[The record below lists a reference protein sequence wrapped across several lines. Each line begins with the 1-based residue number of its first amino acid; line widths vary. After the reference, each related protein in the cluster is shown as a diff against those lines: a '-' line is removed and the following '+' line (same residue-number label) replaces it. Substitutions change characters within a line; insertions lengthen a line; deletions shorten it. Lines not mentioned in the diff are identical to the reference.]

1 MILRIEEALIRF
13 NSTSEHG
20 ITIPELGAAL
30 WPGSA
35 ESTQLVSMYKLI
47 RGETTRIPLSMIRII
62 CDKLECSPNF
72 ISGFDENKFDW

>member
-13 NSTSEHG
+13 NSTAENPV
-20 ITIPELGAAL
+20 TIKELGAAL
-30 WPGSA
+30 WPDSA
-35 ESTQLVSMYKLI
+35 ESTQFVSMYKLM

-72 ISGFDENKFDW
+72 LCGFDENKFDW

>member
-13 NSTSEHG
+13 NSTAEKT
-20 ITIPELGAAL
+20 ITITELGAAL
-30 WPGSA
+30 WTDST
-35 ESTQLVSMYKLI
+35 ESTQMVSAYKLV

-72 ISGFDENKFDW
+72 LCGFDENKFDW

>member
-13 NSTSEHG
+13 NSTAEKT

-30 WPGSA
+30 WPDSS
-35 ESTQLVSMYKLI
+35 ESTQIVSAYKLV
-47 RGETTRIPLSMIRII
+47 RGETTRIPLRMIRII

-72 ISGFDENKFDW
+72 LCGFDGNKFDW